1 MTFIWRQAIGWFLFF
16 GGSFLRFFV
25 LAAACAA
32 ILAGPAMAEEKKAED
47 PNKKICKFESKS
59 TSRMAKKVCKTRA
72 EWKAL
77 EEQRRSDVADNLG
90 SLEARN

>member
-1 MTFIWRQAIGWFLFF
+1 MGQILFF
-16 GGSFLRFFV
+16 GGSCMRFFV

-32 ILAGPAMAEEKKAED
+32 IVAGPASAEEKKAED

>member
-1 MTFIWRQAIGWFLFF
+1 MGQILFF
-16 GGSFLRFFV
+16 GGSCMRFFV

-32 ILAGPAMAEEKKAED
+32 IVAGPASAEDKKAED

-59 TSRMAKKVCKTRA
+59 TSRMAKKVCKTRD

-77 EEQRRSDVADNLG
+77 EQQGRSDVADNLG
-90 SLEARN
+90 SLESRN